1 MEPHISAESAPVF
14 CDRCGT
20 ELRPGTGNF
29 YVVKIEA
36 VADPAPPT
44 MPEPD
49 IDLRQEIER
58 LLARM
63 RELSEQEA
71 MDQVYRRV
79 VLYLCRTCYSD
90 WIEKP
95 VG

>member
-1 MEPHISAESAPVF
+1 MKSDIAAESAPVF

-63 RELSEQEA
+63 RELSAQEA

-79 VLYLCRTCYSD
+79 VLYLCRPCYAD